1 MTTIQERIESLW
13 HSRRI
18 QKPYENGDQ
27 IYINVYSPVLERG
40 LQNEQY
46 LNQGVSNNAAAL
58 ILDYYGLVGD
68 NEAVRES
75 IVITDIYFPSRKMS
89 NPILKMG
96 VPKSVVESANDVVGD
111 TQSYSLM
118 FTDKEVADFKQTIN
132 SLFPVYQQQLKFFN
146 GSISPNINFLDL
158 EDKINLFFD
167 NLAAFIQFNGYDTSD
182 YNKIGIKFDSNLIA
196 QSVIIQQKKTN
207 NLVNIP
213 LVNGVKFYFET
224 KKEGSNKYVNE
235 IVSNMKLIMLDA
247 KMKINWTQFVYN
259 YLSKADIQI
268 NFYGKPRTETEASKA
283 NEIEE
288 EGDFGPLAATK
299 EEAQQLQR
307 SLNDRITQQR
317 GFEEAQKE
325 IQNANL
331 TLQSRLQEV
340 VSEIENVNNEIDSV
354 KAILHKYNISTLLEA
369 ALECLLFKGGFN
381 GATPDFLPG
390 LNPFEPQYS
399 KPSIVLPEIPFKL
412 PIISINE
419 DLQDQVRENLKRAAI
434 SAAMSAI
441 QTVALLIK
449 EYCLRRDD
457 NDDTPSTPAQDLFP
471 DPENDGLYDCYRDFN
486 FIVSSPELFEVPA
499 GVTESSVLEGYLTD
513 LSPLITPR
521 ELCDLFNDT
530 ASNDVLQV
538 ANNLIDTS
546 WPQIRINFPDSEAIQ
561 SFFSCIGNLLDPSY
575 CQGVYNDLTQDL
587 PEIDPCTIEDSQPYQ
602 DIVDLLE
609 NINDL
614 YQDPDM
620 ACGAGIVPPLAEI
633 AAYNDS
639 VTRLIDSVVS
649 TIQQV
654 FVNDL
659 GNFKE
664 SVLLP
669 KPLDPADQA
678 KLNELEALLQFL
690 QPPQPPTMEL
700 PGGSESFFDR
710 LIPDQLQQKASDF
723 QNIHNA
729 LTAQARGVA
738 EENLKEILASQEL
751 LVAPGTR
758 TVYEE
763 IENNFL
769 TSLLLTNSSSQDA
782 ARFYSFATSLRYD
795 GSINGRDVLYSFP
808 LNTQQQDDLV
818 TVFGTPLTTDN
829 QLEKDKILDVSGFP
843 AGSQFVSAREILARE
858 FSNRI
863 FNYFDNTI
871 EGVDKPLLEDFAIT
885 KLYPYF
891 HFGLINTLAYKI
903 SVSDLFN
910 ADAINSLNLFPKFC
924 QDGSISNSDLL
935 DVNSIKQS
943 ALQEFVDNSCID
955 REFELGPVRDAG
967 ILAIVELYMQVI
979 IVDLVLKNI
988 FMTTKFGIDY
998 LGNADSIV
1006 NELFAQ
1012 TIEDIRLGSVS
1023 SVLGPYNRLP
1033 KIVKQA
1039 AAMIVKKTI
1048 NRSLEPNVAPFI
1060 YPISGELTEDDQ
1072 QFINS
1077 NNFEPSGVSVDNPTM
1092 QNIATQY
1099 LFEKRLLATAAKIK
1113 EFFNVP
1119 GNTYIENYLYNGTQF
1134 VDMRQLT
1141 AGGETSYVVFDD
1153 PVDYFTKFNYIDQGR
1168 ELYDLYYS
1176 KPDSD
1181 ELASFSGSVSQQ
1193 RIEKEVN
1200 SFLTYG
1206 AFVAEKYFEV
1216 TYSEEGLEQLNIP
1229 SELRNAIIEQFED
1242 LTPISIPQKSSSD
1255 NGENYLLSFEKMANI
1270 LYSIVPLA
1278 DIRAAIKKGGLKF
1291 YLTGYNNISSSP
1303 DNLYQRRAVNVELG
1317 IPGWNDSS
1325 PYKMS
1330 DYTLLRDWWK
1340 AIKLEGLP
1348 ILEIETLNPIKFDL
1362 YGPLNAEKIDS
1373 EEFPNWIRGVPTSG
1387 QLVLKKYGPVS
1398 VAGVNRNFK
1407 TISGP
1412 VQGGGDD
1419 LKGTFLFNVETFRG
1433 KKVFGYYEDDGFSIE
1448 KATAFDWKKA
1458 AANATYTI
1466 AESKN
1471 FAIVVSSNLDVSEFE
1486 DPNPGIFY
1494 IGIKRKYASGNIAGG
1509 PNEFYSTI
1517 DLYDD
1522 DGSLDDEYQEF
1533 RYKKIIE
1540 VFEQYENE
1548 ESLLT
1553 QNTVVDENGVIQSS
1567 INGAVESPELSEIFE
1582 NILPSIEMKTRMV
1595 YITPDDEFLGD
1606 YFDDDLNI
1614 DVGTIKSLNS
1624 FYEITNS
1631 NSSGRHIATNF
1642 NASVDVMPE
1651 FISDTFL
1658 ANFAANGADS
1668 LIDNIFDDRK
1678 PALIQQLA
1686 TSLQPLMGSPSPV
1699 NLTSILQ
1706 YLYITGEIKTYY
1718 DLFSDNDIFTDTKAL
1733 LVLAL
1738 QAAFGS
1744 VEDSPC
1750 DVSALQ
1756 NALLSGADRSLAPI
1770 ASMGQSFLNKM
1781 LNQTPK
1787 YILKG
1792 VVEMTEPHVMV
1803 SKKVKD
1809 VSRNIFQKIKTA
1821 ENIAAMASA
1830 IDGLSV
1836 TPGAADAEC
1845 GPDIPSLTADQLA
1858 QQSGID
1864 LAGLPSLEE
1873 IISQMQV
1880 EVDSAYPEGFPDALK
1895 PSITEKGIDLVG
1907 SIPYTIF
1914 NPPITPFGLVY
1925 ILLRLAEL
1933 GQQELEV
1940 QEDCEDQ

>member
-1 MTTIQERIESLW
+1 
-13 HSRRI
+13 
-18 QKPYENGDQ
+18 
-27 IYINVYSPVLERG
+27 
-40 LQNEQY
+40 
-46 LNQGVSNNAAAL
+46 
-58 ILDYYGLVGD
+58 
-68 NEAVRES
+68 
-75 IVITDIYFPSRKMS
+75 
-89 NPILKMG
+89 
-96 VPKSVVESANDVVGD
+96 
-111 TQSYSLM
+111 
-118 FTDKEVADFKQTIN
+118 
-132 SLFPVYQQQLKFFN
+132 
-146 GSISPNINFLDL
+146 
-158 EDKINLFFD
+158 
-167 NLAAFIQFNGYDTSD
+167 
-182 YNKIGIKFDSNLIA
+182 
-196 QSVIIQQKKTN
+196 
-207 NLVNIP
+207 
-213 LVNGVKFYFET
+213 
-224 KKEGSNKYVNE
+224 
-235 IVSNMKLIMLDA
+235 MLDA

-259 YLSKADIQI
+259 YLSEADVQI

-283 NEIEE
+283 NDIEE

-299 EEAQQLQR
+299 EEVQQLQR

-331 TLQSRLQEV
+331 TLQNRLQEV

-354 KAILHKYNISTLLEA
+354 KAILHKYNISTLIEA

-390 LNPFEPQYS
+390 FNPFEPQYT

-412 PIISINE
+412 PIISINKE
-419 DLQDQVRENLKRAAI
+419 LQTQVRENLKRAAI

-457 NDDTPSTPAQDLFP
+457 DDDTPSTPTQDLFP

-530 ASNDVLQV
+530 ASDDVLQV

-546 WPQIRINFPDSEAIQ
+546 WPEIRINFPDSEAIQ

-649 TIQQV
+649 TVQQV

-710 LIPDQLQQKASDF
+710 LIPDQLQQKATDF

-769 TSLLLTNSSSQDA
+769 TSLLLTSDSSQDA

-808 LNTQQQDDLV
+808 LNTQQQNDLV
-818 TVFGTPLTTDN
+818 TVFETPLTTGSVN
-829 QLEKDKILDVSGFP
+829 QLEKDKILDVSEFP

-858 FSNRI
+858 FSDRI
-863 FNYFDNTI
+863 FDYFDNTI
-871 EGVDKPLLEDFAIT
+871 EGVNKPLLEDSAIR

-967 ILAIVELYMQVI
+967 VLAIVELYMQVI

-1072 QFINS
+1072 QFVNS
-1077 NNFEPSGVSVDNPTM
+1077 SNFEPSGVSIDNPTM

-1141 AGGETSYVVFDD
+1141 TGGGTSYVIFDD

-1181 ELASFSGSVSQQ
+1181 ELASFNGSVSQQ

-1229 SELRNAIIEQFED
+1229 SEIKNAISEQFED
-1242 LTPISIPQKSSSD
+1242 LTPVSDLQKFNVDSD
-1255 NGENYLLSFEKMANI
+1255 QNYLLSFEKMANI
-1270 LYSIVPLA
+1270 LYSIVPLV
-1278 DIRAAIKKGGLKF
+1278 DIRSAIKKGNFKF

-1303 DNLYQRRAVNVELG
+1303 DNLYQRRAVNIEVGDIE
-1317 IPGWNDSS
+1317 WNDSS

-1348 ILEIETLNPIKFDL
+1348 ILKIETLNPIKFDL

-1373 EEFPNWIRGVPTSG
+1373 EEFPDWALVDPTSS
-1387 QLVLKKYGPVS
+1387 QLALEKYGPVN
-1398 VAGVNRNFK
+1398 VGNVGRFFK
-1407 TISGP
+1407 TINRRP
-1412 VQGGGDD
+1412 GGDY

-1458 AANATYTI
+1458 TANATYTI

-1471 FAIVVSSNLDVSEFE
+1471 FAIVVSSQLNASDFV

-1517 DLYDD
+1517 DLYD
-1522 DGSLDDEYQEF
+1522 GGILDDEYQEF
-1533 RYKKIIE
+1533 RYNKVIE
-1540 VFEQYENE
+1540 IFEQYENE

-1553 QNTVVDENGVIQSS
+1553 QNTVVDENGVTQFS

-1582 NILPSIEMKTRMV
+1582 NILPSIQMKTRMV
-1595 YITPDDEFLGD
+1595 YVTPSDEGLGT
-1606 YFDDDLNI
+1606 YFDNDVNI
-1614 DVGTIKSLNS
+1614 DIETIKSLNS
-1624 FYEITNS
+1624 FYKITND
-1631 NSSGRHIATNF
+1631 SSYAGRHIATNF

-1651 FISDTFL
+1651 FMSDTFL
-1658 ANFAANGADS
+1658 TNFAADGADG
-1668 LIDNIFDDRK
+1668 LIDNLFDDKK

-1686 TSLQPLMGSPSPV
+1686 ASLQPLMGSPSPV

-1830 IDGLSV
+1830 IDGLSI
-1836 TPGAADAEC
+1836 TPGSADAEC

-1864 LAGLPSLEE
+1864 LAGLPSLEQ